1 MAKDTFYFSHDYN
14 SRADEKIKLL
24 IRKHGILGYGIFWA
38 IVEDL
43 YNNANALRMDSDGI
57 AFDLRVDKNIVESI
71 LNDFDLFVMKDDFFG
86 SLSVERRLNDRN
98 LKSLKARESANS
110 RWSKAKEDA
119 NALRAQCDG
128 NAIKE
133 RKGKE
138 IKEIK
143 EVNLLDLQCVEK
155 IKTWRDEF
163 NIYIKDLNSSLKILL
178 SDKDWFAER
187 EKFHPNL
194 DIKKTLEKSY
204 LDYWSLD
211 AGWKNKIKSK
221 TKAIDW
227 KATFNNAL
235 TQKMNQVYKTKEY
248 GKDTNDHVY

>member
-1 MAKDTFYFSHDYN
+1 MQ
-14 SRADEKIKLL
+14 L
-24 IRKHGILGYGIFWA
+24 IS
-38 IVEDL
+38 D
-43 YNNANALRMDSDGI
+43 DSI
-57 AFDLRVDKNIVESI
+57 YKVSFCICKS
-71 LNDFDLFVMKDDFFG
+71 NDIII
-86 SLSVERRLNDRN
+86 
-98 LKSLKARESANS
+98 
-110 RWSKAKEDA
+110 WKEDF
-119 NALRAQCDG
+119 NAYLK
-128 NAIKE
+128 N
-133 RKGKE
+133 
-138 IKEIK
+138 
-143 EVNLLDLQCVEK
+143 
-155 IKTWRDEF
+155 
-163 NIYIKDLNSSLKILL
+163 LNSSLKILL